1 MNLQFTIC
9 PAVHLRVE
17 QTWGGGIHG
26 GEGVGLK
33 QAFAIVPIT
42 LG

>member
-1 MNLQFTIC
+1 MWNE
-9 PAVHLRVE
+9 HG
-17 QTWGGGIHG
+17 GGGIHG